1 MVSAYCL
8 VRVKRNK
15 IERVLK
21 RIRKANLIKEVLP
34 VYGEYD
40 LWATVEA
47 ETLQELDDFVYGF
60 LRLIPE
66 VETTTTMIHAR
77 LSKRKNEIASCSG

>member
-8 VRVKRNK
+8 IRVKRNK
-15 IERVLK
+15 IEHVFN
-21 RIRKANLIKEVLP
+21 RIRQASLAKEVLP

-40 LWATVEA
+40 LCATFEA
-47 ETLQELDDFVYGF
+47 ESLRELDDFVYGF

-66 VETTTTMIHAR
+66 VETTTTMIHAN
-77 LSKRKNEIASCSG
+77 LSKRKR

>member
-8 VRVKRNK
+8 VRVKRNR
-15 IERVLK
+15 IEHVLN
-21 RIRKANLIKEVLP
+21 RIRRANLAKEVFP

-47 ETLQELDDFVYGF
+47 ESLRELDDFVYGF
-60 LRLIPE
+60 LRSIPE

-77 LSKRKNEIASCSG
+77 LSRRKE

>member
-8 VRVKRNK
+8 LRVKRNK
-15 IERVLK
+15 IEHVLK
-21 RIRKANLIKEVLP
+21 RIRRASLAKEVFP

-40 LWATVEA
+40 IWATVEA
-47 ETLQELDDFVYGF
+47 ESLRELDDFVYGF
-60 LRLIPE
+60 LRSIPE

-77 LSKRKNEIASCSG
+77 LSKRKD

>member
-8 VRVKRNK
+8 LRVKRNK
-15 IERVLK
+15 IEHVLN
-21 RIRKANLIKEVLP
+21 RIRRASLAKEVLP

-40 LWATVEA
+40 ICATVEA
-47 ETLQELDDFVYGF
+47 ESLRELDDFVYGF
-60 LRLIPE
+60 LRSIPE

-77 LSKRKNEIASCSG
+77 LSKRKE

>member
-1 MVSAYCL
+1 MVWAYCL

-15 IERVLK
+15 IEHVLN
-21 RIRKANLIKEVLP
+21 RIRRASLAKEVFP

-47 ETLQELDDFVYGF
+47 ESLRELDDFVYGF
-60 LRLIPE
+60 LRSIPE
-66 VETTTTMIHAR
+66 VETTTTMIHAK
-77 LSKRKNEIASCSG
+77 LSKGKE

>member
-8 VRVKRNK
+8 LRVKRNK
-15 IERVLK
+15 IAHVLN
-21 RIRKANLIKEVLP
+21 RIRRAGLTKEVLP

-40 LWATVEA
+40 LCATIEVES
-47 ETLQELDDFVYGF
+47 LGKLDDLVYGF

-77 LSKRKNEIASCSG
+77 LSKRKE

>member
-8 VRVKRNK
+8 IRVKRNT
-15 IERVLK
+15 IEHVFN
-21 RIRKANLIKEVLP
+21 RIIQASLAKEVLP

-47 ETLQELDDFVYGF
+47 ESLRELDDFVYGF
-60 LRLIPE
+60 LRSIPE
-66 VETTTTMIHAR
+66 VETTTTMIHAN
-77 LSKRKNEIASCSG
+77 LSKRK